1 MALQKLRSPKI
12 RRLSVVDQ
20 VSDSIKQSLLDQVWK
35 EGDKLPSEGEL
46 AEYYGVN
53 RLSVRM
59 ALQKL
64 STLGLIETR
73 VGEGSFVAHFSVQPI
88 FSELAPLYDNK
99 EGRRDVEQ
107 LRNLLEGECTNIAI
121 ISSTEEDRQKLKDR
135 LDECNRLEA
144 IYNDDIENQQKLHDV
159 VQADFAFHYEIICMS
174 HNKLYMDIYMM
185 VQQLISS
192 HIRHLIY
199 TRVHRRK
206 AAGLSLG
213 SMDAITEASHEAIYQ
228 SIINGD
234 AEAARNAREQ
244 ILGIVPAHGL
254 DYFEDYVDPKDI
266 HL

>member
-1 MALQKLRSPKI
+1 
-12 RRLSVVDQ
+12 
-20 VSDSIKQSLLDQVWK
+20 
-35 EGDKLPSEGEL
+35 
-46 AEYYGVN
+46 
-53 RLSVRM
+53 M

-64 STLGLIETR
+64 STLASLRRAWAKAPLWLTFPF
-73 VGEGSFVAHFSVQPI
+73 SPFSVNWH
-88 FSELAPLYDNK
+88 LCTTTRKA
-99 EGRRDVEQ
+99 GRDVEQ
-107 LRNLLEGECTNIAI
+107 LRNLLEGECTSIAI

-135 LDECNRLEA
+135 LNEFNRLEA
-144 IYNDDIENQQKLHDV
+144 IYNNDIENQQKLHDV

-192 HIRHLIY
+192 HIRHLVY

-213 SMDAITEASHEAIYQ
+213 SVDTMTEASHEAIYQ

-254 DYFEDYVDPKDI
+254 DYFEDYMDPKEI
-266 HL
+266 HP

>member
-1 MALQKLRSPKI
+1 MAEKKLRSPKI

-88 FSELAPLYDNK
+88 FSELAPMYDTK

-121 ISSTEEDRQKLKDR
+121 ISSTEEDRQRLKDR
-135 LDECNRLEA
+135 LDEYNRLEA

-199 TRVHRRK
+199 TRVHRCK
-206 AAGLSLG
+206 AAGVTPYTS
-213 SMDAITEASHEAIYQ
+213 SKTVTHEMIYQ
-228 SIINGD
+228 SIIKGD
-234 AEAARNAREQ
+234 VEEARNAREQ
-244 ILGIVPAHGL
+244 MLGIVPAHGL
-254 DYFEDYVDPKDI
+254 DYFEDYVDPKEI
-266 HL
+266 HP

>member
-121 ISSTEEDRQKLKDR
+121 ISSTEED
-135 LDECNRLEA
+135 EYNRLEA

>member
-1 MALQKLRSPKI
+1 MENNHGITETPQPKDPAAV
-12 RRLSVVDQ
+12 RGGPGQRLYQ
-20 VSDSIKQSLLDQVWK
+20 
-35 EGDKLPSEGEL
+35 
-46 AEYYGVN
+46 AEPAGPGLE
-53 RLSVRM
+53 RGRQASVRRRTCG
-59 ALQKL
+59 
-64 STLGLIETR
+64 TLGLIETR

-135 LDECNRLEA
+135 LDEYNRLEA

-206 AAGLSLG
+206 AAWLSLG
-213 SMDAITEASHEAIYQ
+213 SVDTMTEASHEAIYQ

-254 DYFEDYVDPKDI
+254 DYFEDYMDPKDI
-266 HL
+266 HP

>member
-135 LDECNRLEA
+135 LDEYNRLEA
-144 IYNDDIENQQKLHDV
+144 IYNDDIEN
-159 VQADFAFHYEIICMS
+159 FAFHYEIICMS

>member
-1 MALQKLRSPKI
+1 MALQKLRNPKI

-121 ISSTEEDRQKLKDR
+121 ISSTEEDRQKLKIVWMNTTAWKQSTTTT
-135 LDECNRLEA
+135 LKTNR
-144 IYNDDIENQQKLHDV
+144 
-159 VQADFAFHYEIICMS
+159 S
-174 HNKLYMDIYMM
+174 SMM
-185 VQQLISS
+185 WSRPTLRSIMRSS
-192 HIRHLIY
+192 
-199 TRVHRRK
+199 
-206 AAGLSLG
+206 A
-213 SMDAITEASHEAIYQ
+213 
-228 SIINGD
+228 
-234 AEAARNAREQ
+234 
-244 ILGIVPAHGL
+244 
-254 DYFEDYVDPKDI
+254 
-266 HL
+266 

>member
-1 MALQKLRSPKI
+1 MAERKLRSPRI

-46 AEYYGVN
+46 AEYFGVN

-73 VGEGSFVAHFSVQPI
+73 VGEGSFVAHFSVKPI
-88 FSELAPLYDNK
+88 FSELAPLYDNE

-121 ISSTEEDRQKLKDR
+121 ISATEEERQKLKER
-135 LDECNRLEA
+135 LDEYNRVSD
-144 IYNDDIENQQKLHDV
+144 IYYQDIENQQKLHDV
-159 VQADFAFHYEIICMS
+159 VNADFAFHYEIICMS
-174 HNKLYMDIYMM
+174 HNKLYMDIYML

-192 HIRHLIY
+192 HIRHLVY
-199 TRVHRRK
+199 TRTLRRR
-206 AAGLSLG
+206 AAGLKLG
-213 SMDAITEASHEAIYQ
+213 DIESTEASHEAIYQ
-228 SIINGD
+228 SIINGNV
-234 AEAARNAREQ
+234 EEARNAREQ
-244 ILGIVPAHGL
+244 ILGIIPAHGL
-254 DYFEDYVDPKDI
+254 DYFEDYVDPSKI
-266 HL
+266 HP

>member
-99 EGRRDVEQ
+99 EGRRDV
-107 LRNLLEGECTNIAI
+107 
-121 ISSTEEDRQKLKDR
+121 
-135 LDECNRLEA
+135 
-144 IYNDDIENQQKLHDV
+144 
-159 VQADFAFHYEIICMS
+159 
-174 HNKLYMDIYMM
+174 
-185 VQQLISS
+185 
-192 HIRHLIY
+192 
-199 TRVHRRK
+199 
-206 AAGLSLG
+206 
-213 SMDAITEASHEAIYQ
+213 
-228 SIINGD
+228 
-234 AEAARNAREQ
+234 
-244 ILGIVPAHGL
+244 
-254 DYFEDYVDPKDI
+254 
-266 HL
+266 

>member
-135 LDECNRLEA
+135 LDEYNRLEA
-144 IYNDDIENQQKLHDV
+144 IYNDDIENQQ
-159 VQADFAFHYEIICMS
+159 
-174 HNKLYMDIYMM
+174 
-185 VQQLISS
+185 
-192 HIRHLIY
+192 
-199 TRVHRRK
+199 
-206 AAGLSLG
+206 
-213 SMDAITEASHEAIYQ
+213 
-228 SIINGD
+228 
-234 AEAARNAREQ
+234 
-244 ILGIVPAHGL
+244 
-254 DYFEDYVDPKDI
+254 
-266 HL
+266 

>member
-1 MALQKLRSPKI
+1 MCI
-12 RRLSVVDQ
+12 R
-20 VSDSIKQSLLDQVWK
+20 
-35 EGDKLPSEGEL
+35 
-46 AEYYGVN
+46 
-53 RLSVRM
+53 
-59 ALQKL
+59 
-64 STLGLIETR
+64 
-73 VGEGSFVAHFSVQPI
+73 
-88 FSELAPLYDNK
+88 
-99 EGRRDVEQ
+99 
-107 LRNLLEGECTNIAI
+107 
-121 ISSTEEDRQKLKDR
+121 DRY
-135 LDECNRLEA
+135 NRLEA

>member
-107 LRNLLEGECTNIAI
+107 LRNLLERECTSIAI

-135 LDECNRLEA
+135 LDEFNRLEA

-159 VQADFAFHYEIICMS
+159 VQADFAFHYAIICMS

-192 HIRHLIY
+192 HIRHLVY
-199 TRVHRRK
+199 TRAHRRK

-213 SMDAITEASHEAIYQ
+213 SMDALTEASHEAIYQ

-254 DYFEDYVDPKDI
+254 DYFEDYMDPKDT
-266 HL
+266 HP

>member
-1 MALQKLRSPKI
+1 M
-12 RRLSVVDQ
+12 
-20 VSDSIKQSLLDQVWK
+20 
-35 EGDKLPSEGEL
+35 
-46 AEYYGVN
+46 
-53 RLSVRM
+53 
-59 ALQKL
+59 
-64 STLGLIETR
+64 
-73 VGEGSFVAHFSVQPI
+73 AHFSVQPI

-135 LDECNRLEA
+135 LDEYNRLEA

-213 SMDAITEASHEAIYQ
+213 SVDTMTEASHEAIYQ

>member
-121 ISSTEEDRQKLKDR
+121 ISSTEEDR
-135 LDECNRLEA
+135 
-144 IYNDDIENQQKLHDV
+144 HDV

>member
-135 LDECNRLEA
+135 LDEYNRLEA

-174 HNKLYMDIYMM
+174 HNKLYMDIY
-185 VQQLISS
+185 
-192 HIRHLIY
+192 RHLIY